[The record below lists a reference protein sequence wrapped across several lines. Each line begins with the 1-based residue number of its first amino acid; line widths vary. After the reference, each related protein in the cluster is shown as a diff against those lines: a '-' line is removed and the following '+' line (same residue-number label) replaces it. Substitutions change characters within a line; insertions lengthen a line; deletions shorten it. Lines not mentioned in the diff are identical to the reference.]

1 MIVGGYKGESIW
13 DARGSPTTYFY
24 HFDHGWR
31 TGPDMMVA
39 RADLACTILE
49 AKNRQNYVVATG
61 GVNGGFLDTQH
72 LKSTEV
78 YSLVENRWFWGPDLP
93 LNLAAHSMVAL
104 ENKVYVIGGLTPG
117 NGLVGITQSKIYEM
131 DDNMDQWRQMK
142 QKLSVA
148 RYYATVLV
156 VPDSMVSC

>member
-1 MIVGGYKGESIW
+1 M
-13 DARGSPTTYFY
+13 
-24 HFDHGWR
+24 
-31 TGPDMMVA
+31 
-39 RADLACTILE
+39 
-49 AKNRQNYVVATG
+49 
-61 GVNGGFLDTQH
+61 
-72 LKSTEV
+72 
-78 YSLVENRWFWGPDLP
+78 P

-148 RYYATVLV
+148 RYYTTVLV
-156 VPDSMVSC
+156 VPNTMVSC